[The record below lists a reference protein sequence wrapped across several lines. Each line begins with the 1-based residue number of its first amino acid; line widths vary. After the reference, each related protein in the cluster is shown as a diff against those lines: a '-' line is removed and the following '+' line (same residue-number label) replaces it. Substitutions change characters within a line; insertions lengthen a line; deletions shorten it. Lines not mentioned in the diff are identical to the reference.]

1 MSAAT
6 QGNQLKAN
14 WPHTSH
20 SSISPPRPHLSQ
32 ELSPD
37 FAHMPPI
44 MSPAMLSAQLPDTA
58 EKTLQKWRTL
68 GVGPEWS
75 KEEGTG
81 KIYYLRANVIDWLTR
96 NSCATTESK
105 KPGAVTPGQN
115 TNL

>member
-1 MSAAT
+1 MSGAARL
-6 QGNQLKAN
+6 GPMRAERAR
-14 WPHTSH
+14 PGGETSDA
-20 SSISPPRPHLSQ
+20 
-32 ELSPD
+32 LSPLSGTTPARD

-44 MSPAMLSAQLPDTA
+44 MSPAMLSEALPATA

-96 NSCATTESK
+96 NSRATTESK

-115 TNL
+115 MNL